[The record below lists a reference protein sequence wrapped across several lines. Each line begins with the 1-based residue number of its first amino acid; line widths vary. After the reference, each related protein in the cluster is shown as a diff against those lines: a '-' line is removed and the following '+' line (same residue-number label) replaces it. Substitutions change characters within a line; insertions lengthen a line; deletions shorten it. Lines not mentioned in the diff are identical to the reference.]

1 MPVPTLT
8 LYLRD
13 NCRPCKTTA
22 AYNLIELF
30 YKDKRENRKP
40 KGNTLIGLPY
50 WQLGWEHRFWISI
63 SIEGCITLFLSFFR
77 VFFCFFATHLN
88 DSIVAIPK
96 PNHVWVSY
104 STGEGRE
111 GGRTVE
117 RSQVRETHLLATM
130 INVLCEGSTTPST
143 CLVPLAYIPFSFP
156 LSRRPTSCNFNSFWA

>member
-30 YKDKRENRKP
+30 YKDKRETRKP

-50 WQLGWEHRFWISI
+50 WQLGWEHQLWISI

-88 DSIVAIPK
+88 DSIVAIAK
-96 PNHVWVSY
+96 PNHVGVSY

-111 GGRTVE
+111 GGRTVAGKRNTFISYNDKCSLRRIDNSIDMS
-117 RSQVRETHLLATM
+117 RSSSLYTFLFPAVATSD
-130 INVLCEGSTTPST
+130 V
-143 CLVPLAYIPFSFP
+143 V
-156 LSRRPTSCNFNSFWA
+156 